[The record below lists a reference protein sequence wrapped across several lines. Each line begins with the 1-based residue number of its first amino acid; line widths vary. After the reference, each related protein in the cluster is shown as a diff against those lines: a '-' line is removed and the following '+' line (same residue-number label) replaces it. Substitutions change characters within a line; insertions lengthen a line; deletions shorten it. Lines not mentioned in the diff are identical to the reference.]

1 MQLTTAACN
10 NVVGLQQQKKLWKTL
25 QQEQHEEQQ
34 QQQITTTINLGQF
47 LCERCPAAPGSNSDG
62 GGGSGVFSHKN

>member
-10 NVVGLQQQKKLWKTL
+10 NVVGLQRQKKLWKIL
-25 QQEQHEEQQ
+25 QVQHEEQQ

-62 GGGSGVFSHKN
+62 GGGSGVISHKN